1 MDMEQNMK
9 VDVHGDKNRANANSM
24 CLTVEL
30 CVVCGDRASGRHYGA
45 ISCEGCKG
53 FFKRSIRKQLGYQCR
68 GTKNCEVTKHHRNRC
83 QYCRLQKCL
92 ACGMRSDS
100 VQHERKPIVDKKE
113 FTNNASAPPFST
125 GSINKIFIRKDL
137 ATESSAIIPAGFNPC
152 DLALPFLNKRLGNSS
167 VTDLPYHMSPS
178 QASVEDDVSMD
189 STNTGTGE
197 LSDALTIARDKQ
209 MISKALDTMAR
220 VQCLNGNDFS
230 SLTGEEKL
238 FELDG
243 PVLQDQHITFNLQ
256 IPGPVPPYLNVHYI
270 CESGSRLL
278 FLSVHWARSIPAF
291 QLLGSD
297 TQIALL
303 RGCWSELFTLG
314 LAQCSQ
320 SLSLSTIL
328 SSLISHLHT
337 SIAQD
342 KMSAFKVKQV
352 TDQIVK
358 LQDFVTTINRMH
370 VDEHEYAYLKAITLF
385 SPDHPGLLFRKQ
397 IEKFQEKSFQALKDY
412 VMNSFPDDTDRF
424 PRLLLRLPPLRAL
437 DPQVLE
443 ELFFAGLIGQVQI
456 DSVIPYILRMGN
468 GVTGNC
474 GRQVKSEH
482 IDEFV
487 CK

>member
-1 MDMEQNMK
+1 MDQPIK
-9 VDVHGDKNRANANSM
+9 VEILNDKNRNNTSSM

-68 GTKNCEVTKHHRNRC
+68 GSKNCEVTKHHRNRC

-100 VQHERKPIVDKKE
+100 VQHERKPILDKKD
-113 FTNNASAPPFST
+113 TTPTYSSS
-125 GSINKIFIRKDL
+125 SINKIFVRKDV
-137 ATESSAIIPAGFNPC
+137 ANESSSHLIQT
-152 DLALPFLNKRLGNSS
+152 ALQPYDIGLSTSVKRPGNSGTVDMS
-167 VTDLPYHMSPS
+167 FRMSPS
-178 QASVEDDVSMD
+178 QVSLEDDISLD
-189 STNTGTGE
+189 STVTGT
-197 LSDALTIARDKQ
+197 
-209 MISKALDTMAR
+209 ALDTIAR
-220 VQCLNGNDFS
+220 VQCLNGPDQTMALNVEND
-230 SLTGEEKL
+230 KL

-243 PVLQDQHITFNLQ
+243 PLLLEHHMIFNLQ
-256 IPGPVPPYLNVHYI
+256 TPEPVPPYLNMHYI

-291 QLLGSD
+291 QLLSPD

-303 RGCWSELFTLG
+303 RGCWAELFALG

-320 SLSLSTIL
+320 TLSLSTIL
-328 SSLISHLHT
+328 FSLVSQLQT
-337 SIAQD
+337 SIAQR
-342 KMSAFKVKQV
+342 KISAVKVKQV
-352 TDQIVK
+352 TDNIRK
-358 LQDFVTTINRMH
+358 LQDYVAIMNRLH

-385 SPDHPGLLFRKQ
+385 SGDQSGIMVRKQ
-397 IEKFQEKSFQALKDY
+397 VEKFQEKSFHGLRTY
-412 VMNSFPDDTDRF
+412 IHNSFPEDIDRF

-437 DPQVLE
+437 EPQVLE

-468 GVTGNC
+468 NSVGVC
-474 GRQVKSEH
+474 SRQVKVERPE
-482 IDEFV
+482 DFL

>member
-1 MDMEQNMK
+1 MDMEQNIK
-9 VDVHGDKNRANANSM
+9 VEVHGDKNRGNTNSM

-113 FTNNASAPPFST
+113 FSNNAAAPPFSSA
-125 GSINKIFIRKDL
+125 GINKIFIRKDL
-137 ATESSAIIPAGFNPC
+137 ATESSAIIPSAFNPC
-152 DLALPFLNKRLGNSS
+152 DLALPFLNKRLGNST
-167 VTDLPYHMSPS
+167 VAELPYHMSPS

-189 STNTGTGE
+189 STNTGMGE

-220 VQCLNGNDFS
+220 VQCLNGSDFS
-230 SLTGEEKL
+230 SIPGEEKL
-238 FELDG
+238 FEFDG
-243 PVLQDQHITFNLQ
+243 PLLQDQHITFNLQ

-278 FLSVHWARSIPAF
+278 FLSIHWARSIPAF
-291 QLLGSD
+291 QLLSSD

-303 RGCWSELFTLG
+303 RGCWAELFALG

-342 KMSAFKVKQV
+342 KMSAVKVKQV
-352 TDQIVK
+352 TDHIVK
-358 LQDFVTTINRMH
+358 LQDFVTTVNRMH

-385 SPDHPGLLFRKQ
+385 SPDQPGLLFRKQ
-397 IEKFQEKSFQALKDY
+397 VEKFQEKSFQALKNY
-412 VMNSFPDDTDRF
+412 IISSFPDDTDRF

-468 GVTGNC
+468 GVTGMRIFRC
-474 GRQVKSEH
+474 E
-482 IDEFV
+482 
-487 CK
+487 